1 MRIKYGELPKR
12 EVLQKLLSVS
22 FNTPRKNLEVY
33 KFCDTLTKHI
43 NYMEN
48 ERLKLI
54 KKYGEPDSENPALYK
69 ISPNTEG
76 MRMFLQE
83 WNPLIEMEIDEDIKP
98 LSLSENDFSDN
109 CSYAP
114 EKENWL
120 SGIDIA
126 MILSFCE

>member
-54 KKYGEPDSENPALYK
+54 KKYGEPDSNDPTLYK
-69 ISPNTEG
+69 IAPNTEG
-76 MRMFLQE
+76 MKMFFQE
-83 WNPLIEMEIDEDIKP
+83 WNPLIGMEIDEDIIPLP
-98 LSLSENDFSDN
+98 LSEDDFADN
-109 CSYAP
+109 CSYMH

-120 SGIDIA
+120 SGMEIA
-126 MILSFCE
+126 TVLRFCE

>member
-33 KFCDTLTKHI
+33 KFCDTLTMHI

-54 KKYGEPDSENPALYK
+54 KKYGDLDNNDPTLYRIK
-69 ISPNTEG
+69 PNTEE
-76 MRMFLQE
+76 MKMFFQE
-83 WNPLIEMEIDEDIKP
+83 WNPLIEMEIDEDITPLP
-98 LSLSENDFSDN
+98 LSEDDFSDN
-109 CSYAP
+109 CSYMQ

-120 SGIDIA
+120 NGMEIA
-126 MILSFCE
+126 TVLRFCE